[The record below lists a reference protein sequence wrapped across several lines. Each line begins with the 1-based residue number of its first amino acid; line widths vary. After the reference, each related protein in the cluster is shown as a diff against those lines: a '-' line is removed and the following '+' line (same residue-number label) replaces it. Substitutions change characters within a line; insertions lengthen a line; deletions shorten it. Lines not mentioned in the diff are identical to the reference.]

1 MVKGGKNI
9 RQSEPSGPGFGGMNY
24 AGGSPGFYSPGGPGF
39 GGGGSP
45 EDIKRGIGGPKN
57 PGRGTPVQ
65 AQPVG
70 DRRIQPAP
78 GGMPAL
84 GGKPGGGM
92 GIPRGE
98 TPGGSRGIPRGEMP
112 GGKPGGG
119 MGIPRGEMPGGG
131 DVTIQPFPGHGG
143 GGFPGTGNQE
153 PIQRQPPSGSVPQ
166 PGSARPNVPNPRMKM
181 GTNKRYAQRK
191 PQGGDNYT
199 Y

>member
-78 GGMPAL
+78 GGMPA
-84 GGKPGGGM
+84 
-92 GIPRGE
+92 
-98 TPGGSRGIPRGEMP
+98 P